1 MGSEEQHMPMY
12 PEIIVIPM
20 REELTRL
27 GIEELRTA
35 EEVDQALKNRPGTT
49 MVIVNSIC
57 GCAAGRMRPAVRM
70 AMQNSIRPDHAY
82 SVFAGQ
88 EKEATDR
95 ARSYFTG
102 QMPSS
107 PSIGILRDG
116 QLVYL
121 MPRSDIER
129 REAPAIAADLKAAFD
144 QLCAKPAAV

>member
-1 MGSEEQHMPMY
+1 MPMY
-12 PEIIVIPM
+12 PEIMVIPM

-27 GIEELRTA
+27 GIEELRTP
-35 EEVDQALKNRPGTT
+35 EEVDQALKNRAGTT
-49 MVIVNSIC
+49 MVVVNSIC
-57 GCAAGRMRPAVRM
+57 GCAAGRMRPAVRI
-70 AMQNSIRPDHAY
+70 AMQNSVRPDHAY

-88 EKEATDR
+88 EKEATER

-102 QMPSS
+102 QPPSS

-116 QLVYL
+116 ELVYL

-144 QLCAKPAAV
+144 KLCAKPAAV